1 MTSWDGL
8 KRGSQRMSEQALSM
22 PTTPLDMPGTSVE
35 QFLAQR
41 LTTLRHERHWT
52 QRALAAQAHISQKQ
66 LRQMERG
73 RQSFLTVAS
82 GTVRRLARL
91 LGVTTDYLLGM
102 DVLGTHGQDVP
113 REEESHADDS
123 A

>member
-1 MTSWDGL
+1 
-8 KRGSQRMSEQALSM
+8 M
-22 PTTPLDMPGTSVE
+22 PTTPLDMPGASVE

-52 QRALAAQAHISQKQ
+52 QRALALQAHISQRQ
-66 LRQMERG
+66 LSQLEHG

-102 DVLGTHGQDVP
+102 DLLDDYAQAIP
-113 REEESHADDS
+113 YEELC
-123 A
+123 